1 MEEDELME
9 TEEIDVDSSEEEI
22 EEVEQDDADL
32 QQKIKDLKRKRV
44 YEGDSEPEDLFC
56 EAEEEDE

>member
-1 MEEDELME
+1 
-9 TEEIDVDSSEEEI
+9 VDSSEEEI
-22 EEVEQDDADL
+22 DEEEQDDADL